1 LLDGKTALLGDADG
15 DGAVTISDVTEI
27 QKYLA
32 QLAVFDDAKLLIAD
46 ADGDGTVTVS
56 DATELQKRLASL
68 PANENI
74 GKPMA

>member
-1 LLDGKTALLGDADG
+1 LLGEKAPIIGDADG

-32 QLAVFDDAKLLIAD
+32 QLAVFDEARKLIAD
-46 ADGDGTVTVS
+46 ADGDGNVTVS
-56 DATELQKRLASL
+56 DATELQKHLASL

-74 GKPMA
+74 GKSVA